1 MCLTGVKFFIR
12 CLWFELVPFFRSNN
26 WISRISTH
34 QHDFYVFFYK
44 FRQPKLVKDIIP
56 ARRLDLCYILLSCV
70 FVLSQIFPSFKPRE
84 FQKITQSNCVFHL
97 VVCHYRRTSVGER
110 EEVSE

>member
-1 MCLTGVKFFIR
+1 MIFF
-12 CLWFELVPFFRSNN
+12 FF
-26 WISRISTH
+26 
-34 QHDFYVFFYK
+34 FCK

-84 FQKITQSNCVFHL
+84 FQKVTQSNCVFLL